1 MNKVLLIGNLTR
13 DPELVTTNNGISLC
27 KFGLAVQRRFASN
40 DGEKDVD
47 FFNIVVWRGP
57 AENCYKYLK
66 KGSKV
71 GISGSIQTRSYES
84 NDGTKKYAFD
94 IIAEEVEFLTSKNS
108 ASDPN
113 GMPPISD
120 MPVSGS
126 KSSGKSDIVNTFT
139 PIDDNDLPF

>member
-27 KFGLAVQRRFASN
+27 KFGLAVQRRYASN

-94 IIAEEVEFLTSKNS
+94 IIAEEVEFLTSKT
-108 ASDPN
+108 AAETT
-113 GMPPISD
+113 GISD
-120 MPVSGS
+120 VPTSGS